1 MTSTTNEIIDR
12 LKRNLNVKHIDVI
25 DDSHLHVGHPG
36 AKSGGGHY
44 RLIIQAEEFTGLPR
58 VQQHR
63 IINEQLIDLFKNRIH
78 ALSIEIINIED

>member
-1 MTSTTNEIIDR
+1 MISTINEIIDR
-12 LKRNLNVKHIDVI
+12 LQRNLDVKHIEVT

-44 RLIIQAEEFTGLPR
+44 RLIIQAEEFSGLTR

-63 IINEQLIDLFKNRIH
+63 IINEHLIDLFKKKIH
-78 ALSIEIINIED
+78 ALSIEIINIKN